1 MNPADLADKAGS
13 YTEAAAAVGAVGV
26 AAAVLYYAVSHRMTA
41 VETSSQEEPPE
52 ELKGLA
58 PGRRISKFL
67 QRLRSNDA

>member
-1 MNPADLADKAGS
+1 M
-13 YTEAAAAVGAVGV
+13 GAVGV
-26 AAAVLYYAVSHRMTA
+26 AAAVLYYAVSQRGAAAGT
-41 VETSSQEEPPE
+41 TSQEEPPE